1 MNIAT
6 RLLAALRHAKQT
18 PSNAESVSAPE
29 KTMNILHIDSSPRA
43 ERSHS
48 RQLTRAFV
56 QELKAD
62 RPNATIVYHD
72 LGHDPVPLVNEAWIA
87 AAYSDPATHTPEL
100 RDAIALSNR
109 LVDELLA
116 ADILVI
122 GAPMY
127 NLSIPAVL
135 KAYIDQ
141 IVRAGRTFDPATY
154 QGLATGK
161 KLFVLAARGGG
172 GYGPGEPME
181 AMNFQEPYLKTIFGM
196 MGITDVTFV
205 NDEKTLSGDSEL
217 PRSLE
222 TARHTAQQVASL
234 HPLEAARQSAHQ
246 TAHAA

>member
-1 MNIAT
+1 
-6 RLLAALRHAKQT
+6 
-18 PSNAESVSAPE
+18 
-29 KTMNILHIDSSPRA
+29 MNILHIDSSPRG

-56 QELKAD
+56 KELKAD
-62 RPNATIVYHD
+62 RPDATITYHD
-72 LGHDPVPLVNEAWIA
+72 LGHDPVPPVTETWIA

-100 RDAIALSNR
+100 RNAIALSNR
-109 LVDELLA
+109 LVDELLV

-127 NLSIPAVL
+127 NLSIPSTL

-141 IVRAGRTFDPATY
+141 ILRAGRTFNPATY

-181 AMNFQEPYLKTIFGM
+181 AMNFQEPYLRTIFGYI
-196 MGITDVTFV
+196 GITDVTFV
-205 NDEKTLSGDSEL
+205 YDEKTLSGDSEL

-222 TARHTAQQVASL
+222 TARHTAHEAASL
-234 HPLEAARQSAHQ
+234 HPLEAARQSAQQVAQ
-246 TAHAA
+246 TA